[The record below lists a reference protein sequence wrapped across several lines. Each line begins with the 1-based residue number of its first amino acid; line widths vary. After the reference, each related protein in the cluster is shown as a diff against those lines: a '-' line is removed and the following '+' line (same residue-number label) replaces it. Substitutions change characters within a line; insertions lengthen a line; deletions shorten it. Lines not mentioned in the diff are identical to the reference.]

1 MVKIAVIGAGGV
13 GGYYGGLLARQGHAV
28 TFLARGAHLDAMR
41 KNGLQIKSLHGDFV
55 ISPVQATDHLV
66 HIGPVDLI
74 LFCVKAYDTERL
86 AQAIKP
92 VIGDRTLI
100 LSLQNGIDAAER
112 IGKVVG
118 EEHLIGGATWIS
130 SAIQAPG
137 MIKQVSQHR
146 RIVFGPLN
154 GNVTPDHQ
162 SIFEAFQ
169 QAGIDVNLSEN
180 ITNVLWTKFVF
191 ISAVSSLGALT
202 RLTIGEYRDVPE
214 TRLMMVSLM
223 REVEAVARNL
233 GVDLDVDIVEKS
245 QAFIDAFDP
254 RIKASMQLDVEAGRE
269 FELESLVGVIGHKGR
284 QANIPTPTADMVYA
298 TLLPVNMIA
307 QKSAAKA

>member
-13 GGYYGGLLARQGHAV
+13 GGYYGGLLARQGHSV

-41 KNGLQIKSLHGDFV
+41 KNGLQIKSLHGDFI

-74 LFCVKAYDTERL
+74 LFCVKAYDTERA

-154 GNVTPDHQ
+154 GSVTPDHQ

-214 TRLMMVSLM
+214 TRLMMVGLM

-233 GVDLDVDIVEKS
+233 GVDLDVDIVEMS

-254 RIKASMQLDVEAGRE
+254 RIKASMQPMWSGAE
-269 FELESLVGVIGHKGR
+269 FEPIVGGR
-284 QANIPTPTADMVYA
+284 DRPGTPGNIPTP
-298 TLLPVNMIA
+298 LPHGLRSPLPGSDSETHARLNLE
-307 QKSAAKA
+307 